1 MFLWEILVIFFFMFE
16 AFVFQETR
24 TPRVVEGSE
33 DKDMYQEIINEVHK

>member
-24 TPRVVEGSE
+24 TPHVEGSE
-33 DKDMYQEIINEVHK
+33 DKEMNLEIINEVHK